1 MNNDDLTVLLLSV
14 LCLIGA
20 IVAIRYQQFAR
31 RRYYRQPSERASRA
45 GTTPPS
51 RPDQLGAP
59 LPMPNTARQR
69 EPRPTGLR
77 PGSHSN
83 SKSTEPRKSAPAR

>member
-1 MNNDDLTVLLLSV
+1 MTNDNLTVLLLSL

-31 RRYYRQPSERASRA
+31 RRYYRQPSERASGA

-51 RPDQLGAP
+51 RLNHIGAP
-59 LPMPNTARQR
+59 YLLPNTARQR

-77 PGSHSN
+77 PGSHS
-83 SKSTEPRKSAPAR
+83 